1 MNHAAPAVAALLAIP
16 LAGGAAERLA
26 IQHEPVT
33 CVPAERFTRV
43 SASASPAGSVQRAD
57 VEFRIGPQAP
67 WYAVPMT
74 AEGNAWSAVLP
85 APTRAVGHFEYRIS
99 MAAGASPAAT
109 EPHSVEV
116 TADAASCPSAGQ
128 PSVSS
133 SIVVRVPPGAPIVPP
148 VPPGFSPTAV
158 VAAQE
163 RAPVEKKKTW
173 VVLGGLGAAAA
184 MAGVAAAASHQQTT
198 PVDVPTFSFEGT
210 TPNPDSAVSVSRGTL
225 QILVRMSHEPMFPL
239 TLNWQ
244 ADWRQSAGSPVCILM
259 TGTFNGAQRPVG
271 LVLTGPIGSSGACGT
286 QFTASVAH
294 IFVSTGGQV
303 VLDLTT
309 SLPFRFEP

>member
-1 MNHAAPAVAALLAIP
+1 VTHAAAVAALLAIP
-16 LAGGAAERLA
+16 LSSAAGRLQV
-26 IQHEPVT
+26 QHEPLS
-33 CVPAERFTRV
+33 CVPADRFTRV
-43 SASASPAGSVQRAD
+43 SASASPAAAVQRAD
-57 VEFRIGPQAP
+57 LEFRVAPDAP

-74 AEGNAWSAVLP
+74 TDGAAWSAVLP
-85 APTRAVGHFEYRIS
+85 APTRALARFEYRVS
-99 MAAGASPAAT
+99 MAAAGEGPASTA
-109 EPHSVEV
+109 PHAVEV
-116 TADAASCPSAGQ
+116 SADAAGCPAPAQ
-128 PSVSS
+128 PAVSS

-163 RAPVEKKKTW
+163 RAPAEKKKTW

-184 MAGVAAAASHQQTT
+184 MAGVAAAASHQQET

-210 TPNPDSAVSVSRGTL
+210 APAPDSPVSVSRGTL
-225 QILVRMSHEPMFPL
+225 QILVRMSHEPMNPL

-244 ADWRQSAGSPVCILM
+244 ADWRQAAGGPVCILM
-259 TGTFNGAQRPVG
+259 TGTFNGAQRPTG

-286 QFTASVAH
+286 RFTASVAH
-294 IFVSTGGQV
+294 LFVETGGQV
-303 VLDLTT
+303 VLDLNT